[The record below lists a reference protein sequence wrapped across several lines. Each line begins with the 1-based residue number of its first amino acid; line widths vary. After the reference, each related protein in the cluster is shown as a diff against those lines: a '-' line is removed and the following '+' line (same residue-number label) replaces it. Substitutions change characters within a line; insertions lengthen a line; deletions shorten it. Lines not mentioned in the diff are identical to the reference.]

1 MSRELTL
8 NDEYFSDD
16 LSRVRTTIPRV
27 VKDSKSGDHAFVI
40 CLEKAKEDDNFE
52 RHEQYRFYAE
62 FYALESKLKGM
73 LFIVDFVKNFRYRIS
88 WPTWL
93 QPSN

>member
-27 VKDSKSGDHAFVI
+27 VKDAKSGDHAFVI

-62 FYALESKLKGM
+62 FYALESKLKG
-73 LFIVDFVKNFRYRIS
+73 KTRG
-88 WPTWL
+88 
-93 QPSN
+93 

>member
-27 VKDSKSGDHAFVI
+27 AKDAKSGDHAFVI

-62 FYALESKLKGM
+62 FYALESKLKGKTRALPVKM
-73 LFIVDFVKNFRYRIS
+73 LSPKER
-88 WPTWL
+88 PGL
-93 QPSN
+93 